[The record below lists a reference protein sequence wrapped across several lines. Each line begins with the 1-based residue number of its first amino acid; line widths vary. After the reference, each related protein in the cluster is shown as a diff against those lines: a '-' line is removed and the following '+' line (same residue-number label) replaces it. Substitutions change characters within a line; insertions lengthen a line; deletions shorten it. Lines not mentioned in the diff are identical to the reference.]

1 MKKLFICLI
10 ILLISA
16 PIMAQSSNIWE
27 TKLPFKEATISYQI
41 TGTQTGNATTYIKDY
56 GQTSAVYRDT
66 TITVMGF
73 TNQEE
78 SIVIT
83 TPDWVYDID
92 LSNKM
97 GSKQTN
103 PQKYFAAEFHNL
115 SAAEQKQFTA
125 NAEKLGMSTV
135 AGMDGE
141 TEKNAAKILGYNCDK
156 VTMMG
161 VTVYSISN
169 ADLMLKMETDM
180 MGMKFSEVATQIK
193 KGSVPAAKFKVP
205 TGIQISHNT
214 AADEMAR
221 THVKMTFQS
230 ILEGESPSSRMEQ
243 YDPPP
248 SKQNNQEQEMPTDM
262 KEQMQK
268 MMKMFGGQG

>member
-1 MKKLFICLI
+1 MKKLFICLT

-16 PIMAQSSNIWE
+16 PGMAQSSNIWE
-27 TKLPFKEATISYQI
+27 TKLPFKEATISYQV

-56 GQTSAVYRDT
+56 GRTSAVYRDT

-73 TNQEE
+73 TNQEK

-97 GSKQTN
+97 GSKQVN
-103 PQKYFAAEFHNL
+103 PQKHFAAEFRNL

-125 NAEKLGMSTV
+125 NSEKLGMSTV

-141 TEKNAAKILGYNCDK
+141 VEKNAAKILGYNCDK

-161 VTVYSISN
+161 VTVYSISD
-169 ADLMLKMETDM
+169 AGLMLKMETDM
-180 MGMKFSEVATQIK
+180 MGMTFTEVATQIK
-193 KGSVPAAKFKVP
+193 KGSVPSAKFKIP
-205 TGIQISHNT
+205 AGIQVSHNA

-221 THVKMTFQS
+221 NHIKMTIQS
-230 ILEGESPSSRMEQ
+230 ILDGELPGDRMKQ

-248 SKQNNQEQEMPTDM
+248 NKQDSPDQEMPPGM
-262 KEQMQK
+262 KEQMEK

>member
-1 MKKLFICLI
+1 MKKLFICLT
-10 ILLISA
+10 ILLISV
-16 PIMAQSSNIWE
+16 PSMVQSSNVWE
-27 TKLPFKEATISYQI
+27 IKLPFKEATISYQI
-41 TGTQTGNATTYIKDY
+41 TGTQTGSATTYIKDY

-66 TITVMGF
+66 TFTVMGF
-73 TNQEE
+73 TNQEK

-92 LSNKM
+92 LSSKI
-97 GSKQTN
+97 GSKQVN
-103 PQKYFAAEFHNL
+103 PQKYFAAEFRNL

-141 TEKNAAKILGYNCDK
+141 IEKNAAKILGYNCDK

-169 ADLMLKMETDM
+169 AGLMLKMETDM
-180 MGMKFSEVATQIK
+180 MGMIFAEVATKID
-193 KGSVPAAKFKVP
+193 KGNVPASKFAVP
-205 TGIQISHNT
+205 AGIQVSHNA
-214 AADEMAR
+214 AADEMAQS
-221 THVKMTFQS
+221 HVKMTIQS
-230 ILEGESPSSRMEQ
+230 ILAGELPEDRMKQ

-248 SKQNNQEQEMPTDM
+248 GKQDKSDQEMPSDM
-262 KEQMQK
+262 KEQMEK